1 MMTSTKQFRA
11 VSRLLTAVA
20 ATSAIAMSSVG
31 LNLLSMTT
39 PLTSVAQA
47 ASCDTKVYSVK
58 PFTGK
63 AAPAGVNVRSGP
75 SLNASIIGKLR
86 PNESR
91 TFDAY
96 QYGDEVKD
104 IWSGKGDQRW
114 YKLQGSS
121 GWVASGVVFG
131 NPSPNPS
138 LQPTC
143 PVNNP
148 GTGGNTGGQVD
159 MAGLQKLLYGT
170 VRSTL
175 TSPYG
180 YQRCDIWGGI
190 YGECRHPALDL
201 AGPHNTQIYS
211 PIDGVV
217 IRTTSD
223 NGTVGVYNQ
232 KANITFFFSHLNS
245 FDVSLNQ
252 QVTKGQKIG
261 KQGTRGHVT
270 GSHLHF
276 EARPIKTYY
285 MGLKMSDTINP
296 LDAVNR
302 ANR

>member
-1 MMTSTKQFRA
+1 MTSSKQFHA
-11 VSRLLTAVA
+11 ASKLMTAIA
-20 ATSAIAMSSVG
+20 ATSAIAMSG
-31 LNLLSMTT
+31 LGMNLVSLTT
-39 PLTSVAQA
+39 PFTPVAQA
-47 ASCDTKVYSVK
+47 ASCDTKVYPVK
-58 PFTGK
+58 PFPGK
-63 AAPAGVNVRSGP
+63 AAPAGVNIRSGP

-104 IWSGKGDQRW
+104 IWSGKGDKRW
-114 YKLQGSS
+114 YKLQGSN

-131 NPSPNPS
+131 NPSPNPP

-143 PVNNP
+143 PVTQP
-148 GTGGNTGGQVD
+148 PSTGGNPSGQVD
-159 MAGLQKLLYGT
+159 MAGLQRLLYGT
-170 VRSTL
+170 VRSSL
-175 TSPYG
+175 TSSYG

-190 YGECRHPALDL
+190 YAECKHPALDF
-201 AGPHNTQIYS
+201 AGPHQSQIYS

-217 IRTTSD
+217 IRTTVKNS
-223 NGTVGVYNQ
+223 TVGVYNE

-252 QVTKGQKIG
+252 RVTKGQKIG
-261 KQGTRGHVT
+261 RQGAVGHAT

-276 EARPIKTYY
+276 EARPIKTSY

>member
-1 MMTSTKQFRA
+1 MISSKRIQA
-11 VSRLLTAVA
+11 VSKLMTAVA
-20 ATSAIAMSSVG
+20 ATSAIAMSGVG
-31 LNLLSMTT
+31 MNLLSMTT
-39 PLTSVAQA
+39 PLTPVAQA
-47 ASCDTKVYSVK
+47 ASCDTKVYSVR
-58 PFTGK
+58 PFPGK

-75 SLNASIIGKLR
+75 SLNAPIIGKLR
-86 PNESR
+86 SNESR

-104 IWSGKGDQRW
+104 IWTGKGDKRW
-114 YKLQGSS
+114 YKLQGSQ

-131 NPSPNPS
+131 NPSPNPP

-143 PVNNP
+143 PVSQPPSTGNP
-148 GTGGNTGGQVD
+148 GGQVD
-159 MAGLQKLLYGT
+159 MAGLQRLLYGT
-170 VRSTL
+170 VRSSL

-180 YQRCDIWGGI
+180 YQRCDIWGKV
-190 YGECRHPALDL
+190 YAECKHPALDF
-201 AGPHNTQIYS
+201 AGPDNAQIYS

-217 IRTTSD
+217 VRVTGD

-232 KANITFFFSHLNS
+232 KANATFFFSHLNS
-245 FDVSLNQ
+245 FDVYMNQ

-261 KQGTRGHVT
+261 KQGTRGYVT

-276 EARPIKTYY
+276 EARSGRTPY